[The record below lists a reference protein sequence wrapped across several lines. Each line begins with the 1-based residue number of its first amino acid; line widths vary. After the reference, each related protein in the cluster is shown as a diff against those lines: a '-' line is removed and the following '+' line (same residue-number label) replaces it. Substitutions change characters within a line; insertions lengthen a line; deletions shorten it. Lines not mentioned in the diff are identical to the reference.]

1 MVILYALLKTQ
12 LFVLHA
18 LSAKCWVDLCVHR
31 RKLRR
36 QLTAVLPPSFGRV
49 SASNTTSIPET
60 PGSAAQAVGSS
71 GVLLDV
77 AVHRITPLKALSGR
91 LVLTASTLLF
101 LPSPDSVGADEN
113 GWFTAES
120 SQRDFYWMWFLSEL
134 TSLRLKRF
142 YAEHETERWLRK
154 IDLLG

>member
-1 MVILYALLKTQ
+1 MN
-12 LFVLHA
+12 
-18 LSAKCWVDLCVHR
+18 R

-49 SASNTTSIPET
+49 SVSNTQSIADTLASPAN
-60 PGSAAQAVGSS
+60 AAGSS

-77 AVHRITPLKALSGR
+77 AVHRITPLKALLGR

-113 GWFTAES
+113 GWFTTES
-120 SQRDFYWMWFLSEL
+120 AQRDFYWMWFLSEL
-134 TSLRLKRF
+134 TSVRLKR
-142 YAEHETERWLRK
+142 
-154 IDLLG
+154 